1 MHEPGMRDAKASL
14 VEEQEAAA
22 ILVKEH
28 KHASNFGRQA
38 AGWRAYQKVNRKWF
52 YRNTDVKRFK

>member
-28 KHASNFGRQA
+28 KHASNFGR
-38 AGWRAYQKVNRKWF
+38 WF